1 MGCPGRIWF
10 VGPGRRIT
18 VQPMPPSLPGHDA
31 EPLPRAEAGEGRAEA
46 LRRKTDLLRCLRL
59 STAETVMAMPV
70 VTMALP
76 VNVVLTALVTQVFPL
91 STAMIGVFSSL
102 PFVANF
108 LQVAAVPL
116 LAHGRPPKTVSIVAA
131 TLHMLTW
138 AGFGLVLP
146 ALPRH
151 DPAAAAHWLIGWFLL
166 SSFFSAIAG
175 VTWNSWIDE
184 WVPPRIR
191 GKYFGRRNG
200 IQQISTLSFLLGAGW
215 LLAHWDYAV
224 GVFQAIIAG
233 SVFLRLFSLR
243 WQWISPTR
251 PLRPTPVVRLP
262 LAQQCRILLSARSF
276 LLFVAFGAVWSFAAY
291 CFGPF
296 YQVFMFEPIGFSAW
310 NVGLVSTLS
319 QLGGVLSLPAW
330 GLLLDRHGNKSVMTL
345 SLILWQLQ
353 YFLWCF
359 LTPDN
364 RWLLYGMWTWAG
376 ATSAG
381 FVLGQFTL
389 LLKLLPPAAKDL
401 AIGFNLAVTSLFAAL
416 APIVGG
422 RLLGGALAH
431 WPHPLAVYH
440 VCFLLQPILAL
451 AGAGLLL
458 RVREPAASP
467 FSSVVGAMRNIR
479 TLGGVLGL
487 SFLVNYVFFRPLP
500 LTRGRDR

>member
-1 MGCPGRIWF
+1 MN
-10 VGPGRRIT
+10 
-18 VQPMPPSLPGHDA
+18 
-31 EPLPRAEAGEGRAEA
+31 AEA
-46 LRRKTDLLRCLRL
+46 LPGGPMEAQRRKADLLRCLRL
-59 STAETVMAMPV
+59 STSEGVMAMPI

-116 LAHGRPPKTVSIVAA
+116 LGRWRPPKTVSIAAA

-138 AGFGLVLP
+138 VAFGVLLP
-146 ALPRH
+146 HIPRH
-151 DPAAAAHWLIGWFLL
+151 DPVAAGRWLVVWFLT
-166 SSFFSAIAG
+166 SSLFSAIAG
-175 VTWNSWIDE
+175 VTWNSWIQE

-200 IQQISTLSFLLGAGW
+200 IQQISTLLFLLGAGW
-215 LLAHWDYAV
+215 LLAEWNYAV
-224 GVFQAIIAG
+224 GVFQAIIGGA
-233 SVFLRLFSLR
+233 VFLRLFSLR

-251 PLRPTPVVRLP
+251 ALRPPPVGHVPLP
-262 LAQQCRILLSARSF
+262 DQFRILLGSRSF

-296 YQVFMFEPIGFSAW
+296 YQVFMFKPIGFSAW
-310 NVGLVSTLS
+310 NVGVVSTLS

-330 GLLLDRHGNKSVMTL
+330 GRLLDRHGNKSVMTL

-389 LLKLLPPAAKDL
+389 LLKLLPVEAKDL
-401 AIGFNLAVTSLFAAL
+401 AIGLNLAVTSLFAAI
-416 APIVGG
+416 API
-422 RLLGGALAH
+422 LGGWVLGRALAGGSD
-431 WPHPLAVYH
+431 PLAVYH
-440 VCFLLQPILAL
+440 GFFLLQPLLAL
-451 AGAGLLL
+451 GGAFLLL
-458 RVREPAASP
+458 RVREPDASP

-487 SFLVNYVFFRPLP
+487 SFLVNYTFIRPDRFR
-500 LTRGRDR
+500 RGRGP